1 MTVRDNP
8 IPWLVWAVAAV
19 LLNVLT
25 RNPILLGLAGIAI
38 LIVRTSLPSQ
48 PGAESLSW
56 KLILR
61 IAVLVAAVSVIFN
74 LLTVHVGDS
83 SFAHLPASI
92 PIVGGTLTLNALVYG
107 LAGGLALINLI
118 LVAATFSS
126 AVDRGSLI
134 RMLPPGFG
142 SAGTATI
149 VALSIF
155 PQTLRAVR
163 EVHQA
168 QSARGFRIRSIRDVE
183 PLVVPVLH
191 LGLEHAFELAESIE
205 ARGFGRR
212 NPPPDRQRA
221 FERLAPLIAI
231 TLATVGVILAGLGH
245 FVSGGLLLGLG
256 LLTFFSA
263 RLRRREVRR
272 NCYRPVFW
280 SPADLIGTTA
290 SAVAALLLLAALVF
304 TAGLQYTPYPLLAWP
319 SLSILPLIAVLL
331 LLLPAFTSSA
341 GKAA

>member
-1 MTVRDNP
+1 MSRRNP

-25 RNPILLGLAGIAI
+25 RNPVLLGLAGIAI
-38 LIVRTSLPSQ
+38 LIVRASLPS
-48 PGAESLSW
+48 PAGSESLSW
-56 KLILR
+56 KFILR
-61 IAVLVAAVSVIFN
+61 IAVVVAAVSVVFN

-83 SFAHLPASI
+83 PFAHLPATI
-92 PIVGGTLTLNALVYG
+92 PIVGGSLTLNAFVYG
-107 LAGGLALINLI
+107 LAGGFALINLI
-118 LVAATFSS
+118 LIAATFSS

-134 RMLPPGFG
+134 RLLPPSFR

-168 QSARGFRIRSIRDVE
+168 QSSRGFRIRSIRDVE

-212 NPPPDRQRA
+212 IPTPARQWAFDRV
-221 FERLAPLIAI
+221 APLVVIM
-231 TLATVGVILAGLGH
+231 LAAAGVILAGLGH
-245 FVSGGLLLGLG
+245 FVSGTVLLILG
-256 LLTFFSA
+256 LLMFVSA
-263 RLRRREVRR
+263 RLRRRDVRR
-272 NCYRPVFW
+272 SRYRPVIW
-280 SPADLIGTTA
+280 SQADLICTTA
-290 SAVAALLLLAALVF
+290 SAVAALLLLSSLAV
-304 TAGLQYTPYPLLAWP
+304 TSSLQYTPYPTLDWP
-319 SLSILPLIAVLL
+319 RLSVVPLIAVLL
-331 LLLPAFTSSA
+331 LLLPAFTSSKGLVA
-341 GKAA
+341 